1 MLQRIRQLKA
11 GWIALALY
19 ALTAVTVGFAHK
31 PAGSLPRA
39 VELAAYA
46 LPDGTLPPIC
56 AHDENAPAGHAAA
69 GQCDACLLTSAPGL
83 APVAQAFLPIRL
95 GAVVDPVLTRR
106 DSAHPAPRYAPTSR
120 GPPLA

>member
-11 GWIALALY
+11 GWIAVALY

-31 PAGSLPRA
+31 PASLPRS

-69 GQCDACLLTSAPGL
+69 AQCDACLLTSAPGL
-83 APVAQAFLPIRL
+83 APVAQAFLPVRL
-95 GAVVDPVLTRR
+95 GAVVAPVATSR
-106 DSAHPAPRYAPTSR
+106 DFVAAAPRYAPSSR

>member
-11 GWIALALY
+11 GWIAVALY

-31 PAGSLPRA
+31 PAASVSRS

-56 AHDENAPAGHAAA
+56 AHDDNAPAGHAAA
-69 GQCDACLLTSAPGL
+69 AQCDACLLTSAPGL
-83 APVAQAFLPIRL
+83 APVAQAFLPVRL
-95 GAVVDPVLTRR
+95 AASVPFIPVGQDIAT
-106 DSAHPAPRYAPTSR
+106 AAPRYAPSSR